1 MNVVDV
7 NGLAAEVITA
17 STTTTTTTTT
27 MTTTTMT
34 IDVDDARLRILLR
47 RQRLTTAIIGGIG
60 SP

>member
-1 MNVVDV
+1 
-7 NGLAAEVITA
+7 
-17 STTTTTTTTT
+17 